1 MAVADFVTSWLVAG
15 SVFQLVADSVTS
27 LAADSVTSLAVAGSG
42 IPLAVVDSGYPLVAV
57 AGSGT
62 SLVVDFVTSSVVA
75 GSATSLAV
83 DLVTSLAVAVTFL
96 AVVEA
101 SLDGYFADFQ
111 SYHVAC

>member
-1 MAVADFVTSWLVAG
+1 M
-15 SVFQLVADSVTS
+15 
-27 LAADSVTSLAVAGSG
+27 
-42 IPLAVVDSGYPLVAV
+42 
-57 AGSGT
+57 
-62 SLVVDFVTSSVVA
+62 TSSVVA

-83 DLVTSLAVAVTFL
+83 DLVTSLAVAATFL